1 MLNLIWGSM
10 ILVGILYGSW
20 NGTMQQ
26 VNTAAIESARDAVT
40 LCITMLGV
48 MGLWLGMMQ
57 VARAAG
63 IMDRLTRLLRPFLHF
78 LFPGIPKD
86 HRCLE
91 PISVNLISNIL
102 GLGWAATP
110 AGLSAMEELAKLEEE
125 RGNMAY
131 LAEGTEK
138 GGKKTA
144 GKKRAE
150 EKQQVRAASNEMCT
164 FLVLNISSL
173 QLIPVN
179 IIAYRAQYGSVS
191 PTAVLAPG
199 FLATLF
205 STVVAV
211 IFCRCLSM
219 HREKKAFNSRKIN
232 EIALKKRKNPE

>member
-10 ILVGILYGSW
+10 ILVGILYASW
-20 NGTMQQ
+20 DGTMQQ
-26 VNTAAIESARDAVT
+26 VNAAAIESAREAVT

-63 IMDRLTRLLRPFLHF
+63 IMDRLTKALQPFLHF
-78 LFPGIPKD
+78 LFPKIPKG

-125 RGNMAY
+125 RGNTAY
-131 LAEGTEK
+131 SIEETQKAK
-138 GGKKTA
+138 GKIA
-144 GKKRAE
+144 GSKHPI
-150 EKQQVRAASNEMCT
+150 RAASNEMCT

-179 IIAYRAQYGSVS
+179 VIAYRAQYGSVS
-191 PTAVLAPG
+191 PTAILAPG
-199 FLATLF
+199 LLATLF
-205 STVVAV
+205 STIVAI
-211 IFCRCLSM
+211 IFCRCLCI
-219 HREKKAFNSRKIN
+219 HQKKKIRNSHENR
-232 EIALKKRKNPE
+232 

>member
-26 VNTAAIESARDAVT
+26 VNAAAIESAREAVT

-63 IMDRLTRLLRPFLHF
+63 IMDRLTNALRPFLHF
-78 LFPGIPKD
+78 LFPEIPKG

-91 PISVNLISNIL
+91 PISVNLVSNIL

-125 RGNMAY
+125 RGNTAY
-131 LAEGTEK
+131 LMNETEK
-138 GGKKTA
+138 GREKTA
-144 GKKRAE
+144 GKHP
-150 EKQQVRAASNEMCT
+150 VRAASNEMCT

-179 IIAYRAQYGSVS
+179 VIAYRAQYGSLS
-191 PTAVLAPG
+191 PTAILAPG
-199 FLATLF
+199 LLATLF

-211 IFCRCLSM
+211 VFCRCLCM
-219 HREKKAFNSRKIN
+219 RPKKKILNSHEN
-232 EIALKKRKNPE
+232 E

>member
-10 ILVGILYGSW
+10 ILVGVVYAAI

-26 VNTAAIESARDAVT
+26 VNTAAIESAREAVT

-48 MGLWLGMMQ
+48 MGLWLGMME

-63 IMDRLTRLLRPFLHF
+63 IMDRLTKALRPFLYF
-78 LFPGIPKD
+78 LFPEIPKG

-91 PISVNLISNIL
+91 PISVNLISNLL

-110 AGLSAMEELAKLEEE
+110 AGLSAMEELAGLERE
-125 RGNMAY
+125 RGNAAY
-131 LAEGTEK
+131 LGEAGGEGK
-138 GGKKTA
+138 H
-144 GKKRAE
+144 RI
-150 EKQQVRAASNEMCT
+150 RAASNEMCT

-179 IIAYRAQYGSVS
+179 VIAYRAQYGSVA
-191 PTAVLAPG
+191 PTAILAPG
-199 FLATLF
+199 LAATLM

-211 IFCRCLSM
+211 IFCRCLCG
-219 HREKKAFNSRKIN
+219 RRGKRIKAGTAKSDKIV
-232 EIALKKRKNPE
+232 